1 MSINEFIVI
10 TPDSCAMVAD
20 QLHPEIGGSAS
31 DSVDRIARYF
41 DGMAIGSFYFNT
53 ISVEL
58 GMAQAHTDITF
69 SLVAAGDTVTVGST
83 VFTGTNGTPT
93 SSQFKT
99 NVTPSSAADIVAAA
113 SLTASMNANAT
124 TKTLVTAS
132 NVLGTAVTHLV
143 VQQPG
148 VIGNFVPVSIS
159 AHGVVSG
166 NPSG

>member
-58 GMAQAHTDITF
+58 GMAQAHADITF

-93 SSQFKT
+93 TSEFQT
-99 NVTPSSAADIVAAA
+99 NVTPSTAADIVAAA
-113 SLTASMNANAT
+113 SLMASINANSGT
-124 TKTLVTAS
+124 SDLVTAS
-132 NVLGTAVTHLV
+132 NVAGTAVNHLV
-143 VQQPG
+143 VQKNG
-148 VIGNFVPVSIS
+148 G
-159 AHGVVSG
+159 
-166 NPSG
+166 